1 MMDGVEQKDP
11 GGVAERKRVPGRCS
25 PVVQSNGSD
34 AIGTAIRAKSRIPG
48 VGLDEIAR
56 KCAEPEFSRF
66 REGDRRPRKPPRKR
80 GWTPEERKRNAKNLG
95 HRRPVCRVVFP
106 SLNPCPIARQR
117 LPSRRLGT
125 RAPLSQIHQ
134 NASSEFPPPSWL
146 SASACNSSAVPEQ
159 QRKHMALFRL
169 VLSHAHVSLSHVLF
183 AARIGAFCRIGQP
196 LKIPISTLLKFS

>member
-1 MMDGVEQKDP
+1 M
-11 GGVAERKRVPGRCS
+11 ALNRK
-25 PVVQSNGSD
+25 
-34 AIGTAIRAKSRIPG
+34 TPG
-48 VGLDEIAR
+48 VLPNESGSPAVLHPSSSQMDRTRSARLSGRSRGYRGSVLTKLQENAQSPSFRVFEKEIADQENPR
-56 KCAEPEFSRF
+56 GNVGGPQRRGNETPKFLVTGVSGRFSL
-66 REGDRRPRKPPRKR
+66 PQPLPNCPP
-80 GWTPEERKRNAKNLG
+80 ALA
-95 HRRPVCRVVFP
+95 FP
-106 SLNPCPIARQR
+106 
-117 LPSRRLGT
+117 PSWYP

-183 AARIGAFCRIGQP
+183 AARIGAFCRIGQS

>member
-11 GGVAERKRVPGRCS
+11 GGVAERKRVPGRSS

-125 RAPLSQIHQ
+125 RARPCLRSTKMHLANSLPRRGFPHQLAIHQ
-134 NASSEFPPPSWL
+134 QSPNSRESIWHFSASSY
-146 SASACNSSAVPEQ
+146 
-159 QRKHMALFRL
+159 RTHMCLFHTSCL
-169 VLSHAHVSLSHVLF
+169 
-183 AARIGAFCRIGQP
+183 QP
-196 LKIPISTLLKFS
+196 A